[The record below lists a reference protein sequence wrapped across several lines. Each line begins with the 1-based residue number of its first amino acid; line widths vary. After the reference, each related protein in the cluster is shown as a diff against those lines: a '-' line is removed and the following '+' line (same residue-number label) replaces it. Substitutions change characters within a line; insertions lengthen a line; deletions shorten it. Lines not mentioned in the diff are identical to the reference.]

1 MPTRVTPARLRDELT
16 ELSIRVSAGEHLVAA
31 GVHQPPVLIRP
42 ARRRDR
48 AVRTSLTVFR
58 RQLHRILRQA
68 AREPII
74 VTVYDEPTL
83 WLGRVTE
90 PAQGRRPERGL
101 RGEQRP

>member
-1 MPTRVTPARLRDELT
+1 MLLRVTPARLRDELT

-42 ARRRDR
+42 ARQRDR
-48 AVRTSLTVFR
+48 AVQTSLTVFR

-68 AREPII
+68 AQEPII

-83 WLGRVTE
+83 WLGRAVE
-90 PAQGRRPERGL
+90 PAAGSLPGPRVTRR
-101 RGEQRP
+101 QRP